1 MHRVICFVKHAL
13 FLEFRFVDLAETC
26 LFDFLSFM
34 ACCLIDTRAILKQRR
49 QGREG
54 DKEDDKEDQ

>member
-1 MHRVICFVKHAL
+1 MEGV
-13 FLEFRFVDLAETC
+13 
-26 LFDFLSFM
+26 
-34 ACCLIDTRAILKQRR
+34 IDTRAILKQRR